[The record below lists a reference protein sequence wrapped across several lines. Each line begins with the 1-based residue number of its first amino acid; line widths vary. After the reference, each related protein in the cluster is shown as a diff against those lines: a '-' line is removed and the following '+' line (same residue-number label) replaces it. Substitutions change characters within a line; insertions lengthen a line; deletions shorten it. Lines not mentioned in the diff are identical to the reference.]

1 MIEFFTKML
10 RVVLKRYDAGVNPVG
25 KSHRGIFRR
34 PRVFRIR
41 IGVLFLFASGIALF
55 TSSPARSAQQAA
67 GAGSQSKA
75 GSAVASETAA
85 SPAPPQAP
93 PGPKL
98 SDFAWLEGR
107 WRGDWGPR
115 VAEQVWMAPKAG
127 TIPGDFRLVE
137 NDKVLVIEFFTLV
150 EKPGGI
156 NFYFR
161 HFTPELVPWEKSDA
175 TLLNL
180 ASAEPRKF
188 DFENSANGK
197 PKRVLFT
204 RIDPDT
210 YTWRSEIIPE
220 SGDPQ
225 IVEITYHRQPLAAV
239 APNSGAGSHPKK
251 K

>member
-1 MIEFFTKML
+1 
-10 RVVLKRYDAGVNPVG
+10 
-25 KSHRGIFRR
+25 
-34 PRVFRIR
+34 VFRIR
-41 IGVLFLFASGIALF
+41 ICVLFLLAFGAALALF
-55 TSSPARSAQQAA
+55 TAPPAGSAQQSA

-75 GSAVASETAA
+75 GPTETSKASA
-85 SPAPPQAP
+85 SPTPPQSV
-93 PGPKL
+93 PGPRL

-127 TIPGDFRLVE
+127 MVLGDFRLIE
-137 NDKVLVIEFFTLV
+137 NDKVLVVEFFTLV

-175 TLLNL
+175 TLLKL
-180 ASAEPRKF
+180 TTADPKKSA
-188 DFENSANGK
+188 FENPANGK
-197 PKRVLFT
+197 PKRVVFT
-204 RIDPDT
+204 KVDADT

-220 SGDPQ
+220 NGDPQ
-225 IVEITYHRQPLAAV
+225 IVEITYHRQPLAAI
-239 APNSGAGSHPKK
+239 APNSGASSHPKK